1 MAPVRWTATGGRRV
15 AWGGRRGG
23 GRGGP
28 AWGGDEEAPAWTG
41 VGMRRRGQPP
51 MPRSDLDRGKAEEG
65 GEWEIVEWVRVC
77 GVGDKGRKWAGWA

>member
-1 MAPVRWTATGGRRV
+1 
-15 AWGGRRGG
+15 
-23 GRGGP
+23 
-28 AWGGDEEAPAWTG
+28 
-41 VGMRRRGQPP
+41 MRRRGRAP